1 MASELINLYDLEGC
15 EIAVSLSKSGAA
27 AILEVSSGDIEFSL
41 GFPAFVM
48 PISSKGYAVKQSELE
63 RTLPLSTVRG
73 SIEKALA
80 RGVKMRSQA
89 VVLYDKEG
97 VFYRAF
103 DNATEAAQDIGANA
117 PHVSRA
123 KKAENNH
130 HTIAGYYARSL
141 AEVMHSKRGLIR
153 LLDLSDVKGKGR
165 RAIFVYDYSGRRID
179 SCSGVEGVTEKY
191 SLYPSVVTRAISRG
205 RSMAI
210 GEDLLFFNR
219 NCVEQLPL
227 VEGDSG
233 EVIRNWQLTS
243 DSSEEVI
250 ISTRDVGEIAEY
262 LNVGETLIYD
272 AVKNYRKVS
281 LNFRVHS
288 TEAPEMFVDLNK
300 LNK

>member
-1 MASELINLYDLEGC
+1 MASELINLYDLEGR
-15 EIAVSLSKSGAA
+15 EIAASLSESGAA
-27 AILEVSSGDIEFSL
+27 SILKVDLSDVVFSL
-41 GFPAFVM
+41 SFPAFVM
-48 PISSKGYAVKQSELE
+48 PIPSKGYAVKQSELDQVFQ
-63 RTLPLSTVRG
+63 LSTVRG
-73 SIEKALA
+73 SVEKALA

-97 VFYRAF
+97 VFYRHF
-103 DNATEAAQDIGANA
+103 DSAREAAQDIGANA

-123 KKAENNH
+123 RKAENSH

-141 AEVMHSKRGLIR
+141 ADVVHPQKGLIQ
-153 LLDLSDVKGKGR
+153 LLDLSEVKGKGR
-165 RAIFVYDYSGRRID
+165 RTIFVYNYSGKRIG

-191 SLYPSVVTRAISRG
+191 DLNTSIVTRALARG
-205 RSMAI
+205 RALYV

-227 VEGDSG
+227 IEGEAG
-233 EVIRNWQLTS
+233 EVVKNWQLTS
-243 DSSEEVI
+243 DGSDEVI

-281 LNFRVHS
+281 LHFRVHS
-288 TEAPEMFVDLNK
+288 TEAPEMFIDLKK